1 MTTQISI
8 GLAIFIIGFF
18 VLDHFVWHLD
28 ALTFVMRKILA
39 MINTMAIW
47 R

>member
-1 MTTQISI
+1 MTNQIAM
-8 GLAIFIIGFF
+8 GLAIAIIGFF
-18 VLDHFVWHLD
+18 ALDHFVWHLD

-39 MINTMAIW
+39 MTKAMAVW

>member
-1 MTTQISI
+1 MTNQIAI
-8 GLAIFIIGFF
+8 GLAIFIVGFF

-28 ALTFVMRKILA
+28 ALTFVMRKIVSMTNA
-39 MINTMAIW
+39 MAFW